1 MIMDRLKEIFNKQK
15 ELMEKYHPIEEASG
29 IVTSTKVPLDLND
42 RKGQARVRDL
52 AWRLVEELAE
62 VTNEY
67 QIEQGQVTPAVREE
81 IVDCLHFLVELT
93 LTVGVNEHFFKTDP
107 YTLDSLDTM
116 VKTNSGGTYTTSE
129 ALELII
135 KDLGMMVNTLKN
147 KAWKQKFVETD
158 KDLFYY
164 RLKLLWKDF
173 FIWGSTMEM
182 TAYDYYKGYIGKNQI
197 NKERQE
203 MGY

>member
-1 MIMDRLKEIFNKQK
+1 MDRLKEIFNKQK

-42 RKGQARVRDL
+42 RKDQARVRDL

-173 FIWGSTMEM
+173 FIWGSTMGM
-182 TAYDYYKGYIGKNQI
+182 TAYDYYKGYIGKNQT

-203 MGY
+203 TGY